1 MRKLFD
7 ITGKTIS
14 GEWGSNDDDK
24 TGIPVIRTTNF
35 TNEGN
40 IDYSNVVTR
49 KIKKNNIEKKFLKY
63 GDIIIEK
70 SGGSD
75 NQPVGRVV
83 YFDNKDGKYLF
94 NNFTGLLRVKDTS
107 KWNSRYV
114 FWSLFASYKQGK
126 TKMYQNK
133 TTGLHNLRT
142 DAYVKDLNI
151 KDLSFKSQVNISN
164 ILDKARK
171 EIELRKEELAKL
183 DTLIKARF
191 VEMFGTTNDNIFNYP
206 VVRLGECVSLQGG
219 YAFKS
224 KDFVDNGIKLVQIG
238 NVNKDYLDWKTVNR
252 VPKDFVNVYKDFQLK
267 ENDLLI
273 ALTRPIIKSIHSVKL
288 AKVSKSDLPCLL
300 NQRVGRFI
308 ILKRLNPYFLEQ
320 LCKMDDF
327 RYYVEQM
334 SSNSLQPNISGKQ
347 VEEYKI
353 ILPPIELQNEF
364 ASFVQQVDKSK
375 VVNASIMKYIISIR
389 FYLYFKENKEG
400 AR

>member
-1 MRKLFD
+1 MTKLFD
-7 ITGKTIS
+7 ITSKTIS

-191 VEMFGTTNDNIFNYP
+191 VEMFGDPIVNPYNFKQEKLECLSCLITKGASPTWQGFNY
-206 VVRLGECVSLQGG
+206 VEDDDQTLFITSENVKNGYLDLKKSKYVENKFNDKHRRSILQKGDFLINIVGASIGRAAQYSENKLANINQAVALVRLKSNVISSVYLSIYLNSNKALDMYQKMQSNVARANLSLQNI
-219 YAFKS
+219 
-224 KDFVDNGIKLVQIG
+224 KD
-238 NVNKDYLDWKTVNR
+238 
-252 VPKDFVNVYKDFQLK
+252 
-267 ENDLLI
+267 
-273 ALTRPIIKSIHSVKL
+273 
-288 AKVSKSDLPCLL
+288 
-300 NQRVGRFI
+300 
-308 ILKRLNPYFLEQ
+308 LE
-320 LCKMDDF
+320 
-327 RYYVEQM
+327 
-334 SSNSLQPNISGKQ
+334 
-347 VEEYKI
+347 I